1 MKKKDK
7 EEFVEVGVLDNFY
20 QTSSFY
26 PMPVV
31 LISTLAKSGETN
43 LGPYSLCFPHLIAGR
58 HGMMLLARYSS
69 NTSRN
74 ILRTGVCAINFLPG
88 KKSYMEGCVALGY
101 PGETTEEKMKSNIFT
116 LLPPT
121 CEEEPDNGP
130 RPQIVQEAVQVF
142 ECSLDPS
149 TPPVYN
155 EKTEEAHFVLLID
168 KIVMQKQWHDEL
180 LSGKSIA
187 PIAIGYGFRDNQN
200 FWFEQPSRKYALPV
214 PENKG
219 IDVAA
224 VEWAASRYDSSM
236 SWTVKAYAKLVK
248 VPRVFLDR
256 VVAQCIE
263 AAKAEGVSEITP
275 EFLDRVRDKHFAEKS
290 AGDPHH
296 GFFGAAWSW
305 LHTRLHKLGE

>member
-1 MKKKDK
+1 MKKKGK
-7 EEFVEVGVLDNFY
+7 ETFVEVGVLDNFY

-31 LISTLAKSGETN
+31 LVSTLAPTGHTN
-43 LGPYSLCFPHLIAGR
+43 LGPYSLCFPHLIAGK

-69 NTSRN
+69 NTAQN
-74 ILRTGVCAINFLPG
+74 IIRTGVCAINFLPG
-88 KKSYMEGCVALGY
+88 KKAYMENCVALGY
-101 PGETTEEKMKSNIFT
+101 PGETTMEKMKNSIFT

-121 CEEEPDNGP
+121 CEPGAENSP
-130 RPQIVQEAVQVF
+130 RPEIVQEAIQVF

-149 TPPVYN
+149 TPPEYN

-187 PIAIGYGFRDNQN
+187 PIAIGYGFRDNRN
-200 FWFEQPSRKYALPV
+200 FWFEQPSRKYTLPV
-214 PENKG
+214 PESKG

-224 VEWAASRYDSSM
+224 VKWAASRCDSGM
-236 SWTVKAYAKLVK
+236 AWTDEAYTRLVK

-263 AAKAEGVSEITP
+263 AAKTEGVTEITP
-275 EFLDRVRDKHFAEKS
+275 EFLDQVRDKHFAARGES
-290 AGDPHH
+290 DPHH

-305 LHTRLHKLGE
+305 LHTQLHKLGE